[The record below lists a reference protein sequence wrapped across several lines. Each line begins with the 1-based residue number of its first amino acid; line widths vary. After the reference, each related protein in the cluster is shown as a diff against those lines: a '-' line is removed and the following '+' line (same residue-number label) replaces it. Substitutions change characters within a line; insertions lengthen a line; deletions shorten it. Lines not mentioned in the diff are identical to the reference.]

1 MGASSSAANILA
13 LEATPAANFV
23 MGSSNKLRRVPRSKN
38 KGKDKSL
45 NMFLKSTPE
54 KGKMKTRSQA
64 SYLVKRENNKKL
76 LVKKGYGSKRTYI

>member
-1 MGASSSAANILA
+1 MKKKKSFLI
-13 LEATPAANFV
+13 E
-23 MGSSNKLRRVPRSKN
+23 KKRRIKRCKT
-38 KGKDKSL
+38 KQRKERIGIRKRK
-45 NMFLKSTPE
+45 KQKKRK